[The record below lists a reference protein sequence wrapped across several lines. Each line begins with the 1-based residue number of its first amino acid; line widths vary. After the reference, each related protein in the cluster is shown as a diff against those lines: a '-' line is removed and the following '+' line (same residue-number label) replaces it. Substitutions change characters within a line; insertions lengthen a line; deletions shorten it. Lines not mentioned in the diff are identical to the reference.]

1 MIELN
6 AGSRLLFDLDGT
18 LLDTAPDLIGALNA
32 VLREQ
37 GKATLDPDPLRRLV
51 SRGGRRLLQAGF
63 PEHDEHGIDALLPS
77 FLGHYAAAIA
87 AHTRPY
93 AHIEDFLD
101 RLDGAGIGWGIVTNK
116 PIGLTWQLLQALGWQ
131 GRTPVVIG
139 GDSLPRR
146 KPDPEP
152 LLHALQVLGGQPG
165 QAWMIGD
172 DARDV
177 EAGRA
182 AGCGTVIAAWGY
194 LDEPERLA
202 EWGADHVLA
211 TPEALSGLFQLPR

>member
-32 VLREQ
+32 VLHEQ
-37 GKATLDPDPLRRLV
+37 GRAELDPDPLRRLV

-63 PEHDEHGIDALLPS
+63 PELDERGIDVLLPS
-77 FLGHYAAAIA
+77 FLQHYADAIA

-93 AHIEDFLD
+93 AHIEGFLD
-101 RLDGAGIGWGIVTNK
+101 RLDDAGIGWGIVTNK
-116 PIGLTWQLLQALGWQ
+116 PIGLTRQLLQALGWQ
-131 GRTPVVIG
+131 TRTPVVIG

-146 KPDPEP
+146 KPDPDP
-152 LLHALQVLGGQPG
+152 VLHALQVLGGQPR

-172 DARDV
+172 DERDV
-177 EAGRA
+177 AAGRA

-194 LDEPERLA
+194 LDEPGRLG
-202 EWGADHVLA
+202 EWGADHVLDS
-211 TPEALSGLFQLPR
+211 PDALHTLFQLPR